1 MESSKL
7 SQGII
12 SSWVGGLPQLCLCL
26 LVLSIAI
33 INDSDAGK
41 GVVFA
46 WTTVATTKLA
56 HSYSRSDWNAN
67 INNRN
72 GNGNTINHIRS
83 RENKL
88 HAKKRPNSRDDD
100 DVSNW
105 YDPVD
110 DDATPDQVFF
120 QEMERQRLINQ
131 VGGDATT
138 PSVDAIGG
146 GGSSSSTSSSSS
158 SPMTGGTPRSPSA
171 LRSKGGSASPRF
183 ASASPPMSTFPQLES
198 GPGVINAKTNG
209 LEMPPFRRRNVPTME
224 QIKIAQATLAE
235 YEAFQVSDNWLNEE
249 LQQTMWNNKQRDS
262 SVEQDDENDNVDG
275 KDGEFED
282 DGKPEPWD
290 DYGKENAYV
299 DYDRRNIMEVPT
311 PEPGSEFYFDPDLPI
326 DPGQVEQEEK
336 ELAGKMK
343 EVKTRS
349 IRLEKA
355 KRSPNAIEFFRR
367 KPNEKEGYEHLWVAA
382 VDNVSYMPLIGNLR
396 DYGVEFADNFGDFE
410 DQSANDALLHSIE
423 DMAAW
428 KARQVYKVTGLPT
441 IASRSSFEIEP
452 VVPSSLN
459 NLKDSVSATSTV
471 QAAAASRLSDPRV
484 VSGYKINDIANH
496 VDYLAEAM
504 KPLSEPTRVTR
515 FTSCFCFYDGEKEI
529 FAYGVLDCDMY
540 FCNSQR
546 TNIPLSQATNNL
558 IKTLQMTFGL
568 EYQKFLKTRLD
579 DAIFGD
585 YSLPG
590 AASVKL
596 RDRVLKDGRV
606 LPNNIID
613 VSKFMDSCVDVDL
626 MDACAQELSQRFV
639 NSKPTK
645 IITVATTGLV
655 IALPMAKYLQVP
667 VVYARKE
674 RNVVMADTY
683 SAPYSSK
690 TVGKD
695 RQLLVSKSH
704 VHKSDRVL
712 IIDDFLSSGSSQEAL
727 LRILS
732 DAGAEPVGIGVLLE
746 KAYDPGRKALSG
758 FDIPIES
765 LCRVATVDGG
775 VIQLVE
781 EDGFDKMKDDK

>member
-1 MESSKL
+1 M
-7 SQGII
+7 
-12 SSWVGGLPQLCLCL
+12 
-26 LVLSIAI
+26 
-33 INDSDAGK
+33 
-41 GVVFA
+41 
-46 WTTVATTKLA
+46 
-56 HSYSRSDWNAN
+56 
-67 INNRN
+67 
-72 GNGNTINHIRS
+72 
-83 RENKL
+83 
-88 HAKKRPNSRDDD
+88 
-100 DVSNW
+100 SNW

-110 DDATPDQVFF
+110 DDATPDQIFF

-131 VGGDATT
+131 VGGDVTT
-138 PSVDAIGG
+138 PSLDAIGG
-146 GGSSSSTSSSSS
+146 GGGSSSSSTSSSSS
-158 SPMTGGTPRSPSA
+158 SNGSGGSAMTGGTPRSPSA
-171 LRSKGGSASPRF
+171 LRSSKAASPGPRF
-183 ASASPPMSTFPQLES
+183 ANTSPLPMSTFPQLDS
-198 GPGVINAKTNG
+198 GGPGMINAMAGGGGANG
-209 LEMPPFRRRNVPTME
+209 MDLPPFRRRNVPTME

-235 YEAFQVSDNWLNEE
+235 YEAFRVPDNWLNEE
-249 LQQTMWNNKQRDS
+249 LQQQMWDGNN
-262 SVEQDDENDNVDG
+262 EVDAALFA
-275 KDGEFED
+275 GEMAGGGGADTQTNGGGTNGMAFED

-290 DYGKENAYV
+290 DYGQESKYV
-299 DYDRRNIMEVPT
+299 DYDRKNVMEVPF
-311 PEPGSEFYFDPDLPI
+311 PEPGSDFYFDPDLPI
-326 DPGQVEQEEK
+326 DPEQVEREER
-336 ELAGKMK
+336 EFADKMK
-343 EVKTRS
+343 NVKTRS

-355 KRSPNAIEFFRR
+355 KRSPNAMQFFRR
-367 KPNEKEGYEHLWVAA
+367 KPNEKEGYERLWVAA
-382 VDNVSYMPLIGNLR
+382 VDNVSYMPLVGNLR

-410 DQSANDALLHSIE
+410 DQSANDALLHTIE

-428 KARQVYKVTGLPT
+428 KARQVYKATGLPT

-452 VVPSSLN
+452 VVPSSLDN
-459 NLKDSVSATSTV
+459 FKDTVTTSTNV

-484 VSGYKINDIANH
+484 ISGYKINDIANH

-529 FAYGVLDCDMY
+529 FAHGVLDCDMY

-546 TNIPLSQATNNL
+546 TNIPLSQAANNL
-558 IKTLQMTFGL
+558 IKTLQMTFGM
-568 EYQKFLKTRLD
+568 EYQKFLKTRID

-596 RDRVLKDGRV
+596 RDRVLKDGKV

-613 VSKFMDSCVDVDL
+613 VSKFMDSRVDVDL

-639 NSKPTK
+639 QTKPTK
-645 IITVATTGLV
+645 IMTVATTGLV

-690 TVGKD
+690 TVGKN
-695 RQLLVSKSH
+695 RQLLVSKTH

-746 KAYDPGRKALSG
+746 KAYDPGRTALSG

-765 LCRVATVDGG
+765 LCRVASVEGG

-781 EDGFDKMKDDK
+781 EEGFDKMKDDK